1 METSTSTIDYE
12 KIDFYK
18 ILNNYRIKNIVGFR
32 SYLIYLW
39 KDLTLRSENGNKG
52 INKIIFA
59 KYYELPG
66 LIQEQLFNIFSSNSN
81 IILGNN
87 FVNNMILLF
96 TKGYEELVSFI
107 FKMYDFDLN
116 GQISKED
123 IRVLLSYIP
132 LNRPKLLSK
141 NQTDEFG
148 NRIESQ
154 EELHNKLDL
163 IFEDKKYI
171 NEREFKEIIENKD
184 SDIFLYLIIL
194 LFERSPFNKK
204 TLEILENLEKS
215 QNIEPKVYE
224 EKIQLIKSPTHNT
237 IFKPCYG
244 LLPYS
249 KFIEKLCKVKTPNTK
264 KMIISFN
271 KNKIDDENLRNKKR
285 LFTFQI
291 PDNNNEKLKD
301 INQNNNDSNN
311 NNEKE
316 KKINFERKK
325 LKHYSHIIENNLSKS
340 DLENDN
346 NTFEKFSKL
355 NNNDSIDS
363 FISFSND
370 DFNISSDEE
379 ESKKLIQHIPEKIK
393 GNYSGYLYKLINGK
407 KMKKFYSILNYRD
420 IFYYKKPNDLA
431 FVGIDNLSSL
441 NYKLEEPISYK
452 NKVLYSISLISSEKK
467 RILFIESKDEY
478 KEWIKNIEKSI
489 GKYVDIR
496 EKYKLQKT
504 IECEKFNLIKKGIN
518 KSTGEE
524 IIATIMSK
532 EDMNYLDL
540 KQYQNEIEILK
551 IGNHPYIGTVYEICE
566 NTESYYKIT
575 KYYKG
580 GDLLSY
586 FQRRNFKLSE
596 KRCAE
601 IIRQISVVIYY
612 LQSFGII
619 HGDLK
624 PENILMTDD
633 SENANIKI
641 LDFFSG
647 QIIGNCDYLGY
658 GIGTIPYASPE
669 FLLKKPINKEIDLWS
684 LGVISYFLLS
694 GILPFEND
702 DIDNCDNDNSNI
714 NNNNDDNDLDIQ
726 KKVINDNLTFPE
738 KYWKNI
744 SFNARDFVESKF
756 FF

>member
-1 METSTSTIDYE
+1 
-12 KIDFYK
+12 
-18 ILNNYRIKNIVGFR
+18 
-32 SYLIYLW
+32 
-39 KDLTLRSENGNKG
+39 
-52 INKIIFA
+52 
-59 KYYELPG
+59 
-66 LIQEQLFNIFSSNSN
+66 
-81 IILGNN
+81 
-87 FVNNMILLF
+87 
-96 TKGYEELVSFI
+96 
-107 FKMYDFDLN
+107 
-116 GQISKED
+116 
-123 IRVLLSYIP
+123 
-132 LNRPKLLSK
+132 
-141 NQTDEFG
+141 
-148 NRIESQ
+148 
-154 EELHNKLDL
+154 
-163 IFEDKKYI
+163 
-171 NEREFKEIIENKD
+171 
-184 SDIFLYLIIL
+184 
-194 LFERSPFNKK
+194 
-204 TLEILENLEKS
+204 
-215 QNIEPKVYE
+215 
-224 EKIQLIKSPTHNT
+224 
-237 IFKPCYG
+237 
-244 LLPYS
+244 
-249 KFIEKLCKVKTPNTK
+249 
-264 KMIISFN
+264 
-271 KNKIDDENLRNKKR
+271 
-285 LFTFQI
+285 
-291 PDNNNEKLKD
+291 
-301 INQNNNDSNN
+301 
-311 NNEKE
+311 
-316 KKINFERKK
+316 
-325 LKHYSHIIENNLSKS
+325 
-340 DLENDN
+340 
-346 NTFEKFSKL
+346 
-355 NNNDSIDS
+355 
-363 FISFSND
+363 
-370 DFNISSDEE
+370 
-379 ESKKLIQHIPEKIK
+379 
-393 GNYSGYLYKLINGK
+393 
-407 KMKKFYSILNYRD
+407 
-420 IFYYKKPNDLA
+420 
-431 FVGIDNLSSL
+431 
-441 NYKLEEPISYK
+441 
-452 NKVLYSISLISSEKK
+452 
-467 RILFIESKDEY
+467 
-478 KEWIKNIEKSI
+478 
-489 GKYVDIR
+489 
-496 EKYKLQKT
+496 
-504 IECEKFNLIKKGIN
+504 
-518 KSTGEE
+518 
-524 IIATIMSK
+524 MSK